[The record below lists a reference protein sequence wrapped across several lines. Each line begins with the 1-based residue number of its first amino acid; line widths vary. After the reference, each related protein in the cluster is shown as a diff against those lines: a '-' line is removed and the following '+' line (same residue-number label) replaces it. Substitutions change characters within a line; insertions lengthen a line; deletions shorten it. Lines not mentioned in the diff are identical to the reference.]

1 MNTTEN
7 VRFLLQRKGQTATL
21 SQDNLS
27 AYDPTTGTYSSSSP
41 ADTYSIKAYFA
52 NYQLGDIDNTSVLN
66 GDRRVIMASVDTS
79 GASYPTPTAGDKISG
94 LGDAVKVINVQEIYN
109 GTTLV
114 CYICQVRE

>member
-7 VRFLLQRKGQTATL
+7 VRFLLQRKGRLATL

-27 AYDPTTGTYSSSSP
+27 NYNPATGTYSSSAA
-41 ADTYSIKAYFA
+41 ADEYSVKAYFG

-66 GDRRVIMASVDTS
+66 GDRRVIMSSVDTL
-79 GASYPTPTAGDKISG
+79 GEAYPTPTAGDKISG
-94 LGDAVKVINVQEIYN
+94 LGDAVKVISVQEIYN
-109 GTTLV
+109 GTSLI